1 MCILFCAWG
10 VIGGEESLMMIVP
23 VVVDG
28 EMTTNPGPEAAR
40 EFGQKIAE
48 NLLGQS

>member
-1 MCILFCAWG
+1 MQILFCAWEM
-10 VIGGEESLMMIVP
+10 IDGEEGFDDIVP

-28 EMTTNPGPEAAR
+28 EMITGQGPEAAR

-48 NLLGQS
+48 SLFSQS